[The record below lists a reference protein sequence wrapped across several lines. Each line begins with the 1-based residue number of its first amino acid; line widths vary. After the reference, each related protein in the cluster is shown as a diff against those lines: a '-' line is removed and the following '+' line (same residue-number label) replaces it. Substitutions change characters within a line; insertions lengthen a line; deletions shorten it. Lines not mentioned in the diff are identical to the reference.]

1 MKFIGQVIG
10 GFFAILLFAILVG
23 LAMILLVIGVSVAI
37 VVTPVL
43 FVADYVINSRRRW

>member
-1 MKFIGQVIG
+1 MKLIGQVIG
-10 GFFAILLFAILVG
+10 GFFAILLFAILAG

>member
-1 MKFIGQVIG
+1 MRLIGQIIG
-10 GFFAILLFAILVG
+10 GFFAILLFAILAG
-23 LAMILLVIGVSVAI
+23 LATILFVIGISVAI